1 MEPLVAEAQAEFE
14 GVKLTVAPVFKVTVV
29 VVEAEQPLFV
39 TVTVYV
45 PAFTAVILAIVGFC
59 KLEVNPLGPD
69 QE

>member
-1 MEPLVAEAQAEFE
+1 
-14 GVKLTVAPVFKVTVV
+14 V